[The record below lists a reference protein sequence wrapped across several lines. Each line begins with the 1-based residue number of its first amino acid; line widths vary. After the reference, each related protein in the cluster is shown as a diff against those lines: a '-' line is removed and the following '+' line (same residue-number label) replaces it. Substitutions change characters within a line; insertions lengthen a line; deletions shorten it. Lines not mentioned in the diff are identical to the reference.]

1 MFKQTLLEQKV
12 PVYLLEIEPPECRF
26 DSVEAIAAH
35 FRAKIEAHPTACY
48 IASFDHFAHTSQLPE
63 GQLADNI
70 RAAINV
76 VFCFGLT
83 LPEPVQLAN
92 RPRSIGICETDDR
105 YIISFMEAPMPVANA
120 VIEEWAKSLYTPE
133 RKSQPTL
140 AII

>member
-1 MFKQTLLEQKV
+1 MFKQTLLEEKV
-12 PVYLLEIEPPECRF
+12 PVYLLEIEPSECRF
-26 DSVEAIAAH
+26 DSVEAIAQH

-63 GQLADNI
+63 GQLAENI

-92 RPRSIGICETDDR
+92 RPRSIGICETDDH
-105 YIISFMEAPMPVANA
+105 YVISFMEAPMPVANA
-120 VIEEWAKSLYTPE
+120 VIEEWAKSLYTPDK
-133 RKSQPTL
+133 KSQPKL
-140 AII
+140 KVI